1 MFGRVCLHQISH
13 RARSRICFLRAAL
26 CNLDCRCPRHLA
38 SNIPGPERF
47 PDGPTALGS
56 NAMTHA
62 GSRESIVGEA
72 RQGWAMGDPALYPSE
87 SSILP
92 VSKITST
99 TAQSLQAKT
108 HSLQLDA
115 TDLPSPGFLRPLQ
128 GLSFP
133 GEVRS
138 LGVVP
143 VPEGHQR
150 TIPIGILLPWWQL

>member
-1 MFGRVCLHQISH
+1 MAWPNPGRPVLTSFLGSVRRVQ
-13 RARSRICFLRAAL
+13 RSVTQMPAAL
-26 CNLDCRCPRHLA
+26 SGSEHSRTRKIPRH
-38 SNIPGPERF
+38 SK
-47 PDGPTALGS
+47 
-56 NAMTHA
+56 AMTHA

-72 RQGWAMGDPALYPSE
+72 RQGWAMDDPALYPSWR
-87 SSILP
+87 SILP

-108 HSLQLDA
+108 YSLQLDA
-115 TDLPSPGFLRPLQ
+115 TDLPPPGFLGPLQ
-128 GLSFP
+128 GLPLP

-150 TIPIGILLPWWQL
+150 TIPIGILRPWWQL